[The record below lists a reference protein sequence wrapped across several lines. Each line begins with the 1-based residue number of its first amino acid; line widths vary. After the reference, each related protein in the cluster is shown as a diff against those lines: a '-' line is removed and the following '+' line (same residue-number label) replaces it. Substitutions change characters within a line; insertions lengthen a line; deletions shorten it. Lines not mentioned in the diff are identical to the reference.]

1 MGSGL
6 LQLDDDGLY
15 CPAGDFHIDPRR
27 RVPRAVITH
36 GHGDHA
42 RPGMGHYWTARSGVP
57 ILRKRLGMYA
67 PLDGVDWGRPLQFGP
82 VRVSLHP
89 AGHILGSA
97 QVRIEHAGEVWV
109 VSGDFKRDAD
119 PTCEAF
125 EVVPCDLFVTEATF
139 GDPSFSWP
147 DPAVVAGE
155 IHAWWQQ
162 CRAANRPAI
171 LFSYALGKAQRILAE
186 LCRYTDEEVLLHG
199 TMLDLVQIYR
209 DAGIR
214 MLPTRDASE
223 FSRRNDFGGRLILA
237 PPSARGSKWLRR
249 FRHGVTAFAS
259 GWMLDEAERIRRGHD
274 RGFVLSDH
282 ADWPSLLRTVEEC
295 GASRVLATHGDT
307 AALVRHLRE
316 RGIDAEP
323 LRGPFAA
330 RSPDHAGA
338 ASGESGA

>member
-1 MGSGL
+1 VTCSSPRPPSATL
-6 LQLDDDGLY
+6 
-15 CPAGDFHIDPRR
+15 PSAGRIRPRS
-27 RVPRAVITH
+27 P
-36 GHGDHA
+36 
-42 RPGMGHYWTARSGVP
+42 
-57 ILRKRLGMYA
+57 
-67 PLDGVDWGRPLQFGP
+67 
-82 VRVSLHP
+82 
-89 AGHILGSA
+89 
-97 QVRIEHAGEVWV
+97 
-109 VSGDFKRDAD
+109 
-119 PTCEAF
+119 
-125 EVVPCDLFVTEATF
+125 
-139 GDPSFSWP
+139 
-147 DPAVVAGE
+147 
-155 IHAWWQQ
+155 WQE

-171 LFSYALGKAQRILAE
+171 LLSYALGKAQRILAE

-259 GWMLDEAERIRRGHD
+259 GWMLEEAERIRRGHD

-282 ADWPSLLRTVEEC
+282 ADWPSLVRTVEEC

-307 AALVRHLRE
+307 ALLVRHLRD

-323 LRGPFAA
+323 LTGP
-330 RSPDHAGA
+330 
-338 ASGESGA
+338 SGAHLPDAAATSPGKSGP